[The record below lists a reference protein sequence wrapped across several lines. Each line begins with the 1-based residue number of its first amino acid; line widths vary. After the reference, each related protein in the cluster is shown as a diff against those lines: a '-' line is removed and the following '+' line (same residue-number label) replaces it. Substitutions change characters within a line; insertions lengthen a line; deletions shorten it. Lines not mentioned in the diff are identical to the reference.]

1 MNTLK
6 QGSKG
11 GDVKL
16 LQKYMGVTQDGV
28 WGPKTSVAVK
38 AWQTSKGLIADGVVG
53 PKTWMKLIENDLKS
67 GSLTDADYI
76 KVAVELNVEVAALKA
91 IKEVESGGKA
101 LINGIPVM
109 LFEGHVFWRQLQA
122 RKIDPQKYVKG
133 NEDILY
139 PKWTK
144 VHYTGKNS
152 GEYARLQKAMK
163 INADAALE
171 SASYGMFQIMGNNY
185 QMCGYKNVKEFYM
198 DMCKSEEK
206 QFYAFVK
213 FIKAKGIIPYL
224 QQKNWAQVAYRYNG
238 SGYKANKYDQKLAAA
253 YNKYK

>member
-1 MNTLK
+1 MNTIK

-16 LQKYMGVTQDGV
+16 LQKYMGVAQDGI
-28 WGPKTSVAVK
+28 WGPKTTETVK
-38 AWQTSKGLIADGVVG
+38 KWQTEHGLIADGIVG
-53 PKTWMKLIENDLKS
+53 PKTWLKLIENDIKS
-67 GSLTDADYI
+67 GNLTDADYI
-76 KVAVELNVEVAALKA
+76 KVAVELDVEVAALKA

-101 LINGIPVM
+101 IINGVPTM
-109 LFEGHVFWRQLQA
+109 LFEGHIFWKQLLA
-122 RKIDPQKYVKG
+122 RKIDPRKYVKG
-133 NEDILY
+133 NENILY

-144 VHYTGKNS
+144 AHYTCKNA
-152 GEYARLQKAMK
+152 GEYARLQKAIK
-163 INADAALE
+163 INEAAAYE

-185 QMCGYKNVKEFYM
+185 QMCGYRNAKEFYM

-213 FIKAKGIIPYL
+213 FIKAKGIVPYL
-224 QQKNWAQVAYRYNG
+224 KAKNWAQVACRYNG
-238 SGYKANKYDQKLAAA
+238 TGYKKNNYDVKLASA